1 MLLSFSVIDFNLK
14 TEEKNLLILYFFL
27 KKIMFF
33 QSLFG
38 PKDHPIY
45 LGAEY
50 GLGKKI
56 HLFHGLDLLTYI
68 KYDFHGLGFKPIEL
82 VYILNHSYKLSTSK
96 HIGHGTKHTLFS
108 SYIMEMINLV
118 PNYIY
123 VSTI

>member
-14 TEEKNLLILYFFL
+14 IEEKNLLILYFFK

-82 VYILNHSYKLSTSK
+82 VYILNHPTNFPHPNILD
-96 HIGHGTKHTLFS
+96 
-108 SYIMEMINLV
+108 MEPNIHYLV
-118 PNYIY
+118 LILWK
-123 VSTI
+123 